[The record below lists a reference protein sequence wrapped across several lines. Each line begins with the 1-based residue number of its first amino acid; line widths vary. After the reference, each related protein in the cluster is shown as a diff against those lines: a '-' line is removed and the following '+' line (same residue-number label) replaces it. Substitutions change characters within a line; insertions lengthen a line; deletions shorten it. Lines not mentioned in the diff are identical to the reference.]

1 MAGCAALC
9 VSAHPGRPDSRSA
22 SGGDRV
28 SDPAAFPAGAAP
40 PSCRLG
46 PASPAAWWR
55 WCMEVVSVGSELTWP
70 GGVDRCRHSLS
81 SPRRSPWLLPWRGLG
96 FPWTLAWRQAASCL
110 EQCTFS
116 SGGWVAY
123 SAFGSHGEGRPLS
136 AGSGHGLHP
145 VSPGL
150 SVRHMKPWA
159 EPVGEGSQPLGSSFP
174 RLQSGATASW
184 PALGW
189 PP

>member
-1 MAGCAALC
+1 M
-9 VSAHPGRPDSRSA
+9 
-22 SGGDRV
+22 
-28 SDPAAFPAGAAP
+28 
-40 PSCRLG
+40 
-46 PASPAAWWR
+46 
-55 WCMEVVSVGSELTWP
+55 GSELIRP

-81 SPRRSPWLLPWRGLG
+81 SPRRGPWLLPWGGLG

-123 SAFGSHGEGRPLS
+123 SAFGSHGEGRPLG

-150 SVRHMKPWA
+150 SARHMKPWA
-159 EPVGEGSQPLGSSFP
+159 EPVGKAASLSDRRFLVCKAGAQPAGLLWDGPLTF
-174 RLQSGATASW
+174 RAD
-184 PALGW
+184 
-189 PP
+189 